1 MIDVSYVTDSTAAD
15 VLAQSDAPVIASHS
29 SCRHFTPGW
38 ERNASDELIEDIAD
52 TGGLIMITLGSKFL
66 RAEYQDQDE
75 PVREEMQAHIDSK
88 GWAEDSREAI
98 AYRQHVRNENPIGT
112 VHDVADH
119 IDHVVDLVGVEHVGI
134 GSDFEGVFALPDGLQ
149 DASGYPNLVAELLR
163 RGYANDEIAQI
174 LGGNVLRVWS
184 EVAAVGHKTRSMS

>member
-75 PVREEMQAHIDSK
+75 PVREEMQAYIDSK
-88 GWAEDSREAI
+88 GWAEDSREAA
-98 AYRQHVRNENPIGT
+98 AYRQQVRNENPIAT
-112 VHDVADH
+112 VYNVADH
-119 IDHVVDLVGVEHVGI
+119 VDHVVDLVGVEHVGI
-134 GSDFEGVFALPDGLQ
+134 GSDFEGVFALPEGLQ